1 MFMFNFSHLA
11 PRDPLYCNHVQSVE
25 KTYMFTFNIT
35 FNRESW
41 NLVAAATE
49 DFTQRVL
56 LLN

>member
-11 PRDPLYCNHVQSVE
+11 PRDPLYNHVQSVE
-25 KTYMFTFNIT
+25 KTYMFTFNVT

-49 DFTQRVL
+49 DFTQHVL

>member
-1 MFMFNFSHLA
+1 MCMFNFSHLA
-11 PRDPLYCNHVQSVE
+11 PRDPLYNHVQSVE